1 VTGTLLRQI
10 GIIGVGM
17 IGASVAAAVRSREI
31 TTRIVA
37 YSPGEDAKI
46 ALAAGWIDHVCEQAT
61 DCLEG
66 SDLVVLSAPVSSIM
80 HLMPL
85 IAQCLAQ
92 QASEGKPLTRLT
104 DTGSSKQ
111 GIVAASEA
119 LGPNKAVF
127 VPAHPIAGSERRG
140 AAAANP
146 DLFVNRMVLLCQGDD
161 IAVESF
167 NVVSRFWQSLGAR
180 TATIH
185 AKLHDEVYA
194 EVSHWPHAAAFAL
207 CLGIAR
213 GPLAEHSV
221 ARAGAGLKDT
231 TRIAASDPA
240 LWTDIL
246 LSNKAATLASAQR
259 HRQAL
264 SDLIERIE
272 QDDRAALVELLTKA
286 SQWRQGLQDLA

>member
-1 VTGTLLRQI
+1 MVTGLCWTARGKRGLLSRACKRTSYPCPSITHENAVTGTLLRQI

-92 QASEGKPLTRLT
+92 QASEGKPLT
-104 DTGSSKQ
+104 S
-111 GIVAASEA
+111 
-119 LGPNKAVF
+119 
-127 VPAHPIAGSERRG
+127 